1 MIRFLLRMSGP
12 LMAALVLAAVVRV
25 EGPAAA
31 AGGNAAAGAA
41 LAELWCATCHVVK
54 YNQTQGQSDAPSFP
68 SIARRAIDPSPEWI
82 AFTLLAPHPLM
93 PEVSLTQA
101 QARELSAYFK
111 TLEKE
116 RD

>member
-1 MIRFLLRMSGP
+1 MIRSLHGMTGP
-12 LMAALVLAAVVRV
+12 LTAALAFAAVIGMA
-25 EGPAAA
+25 GPAAA

-41 LAELWCATCHVVK
+41 LADIWCASCHVVR
-54 YNQTQGQSDAPSFP
+54 YGQTQGQSDAPSFP

-116 RD
+116 RE